1 MYVLCVCMHVC
12 MYTDNHDHIFSCC
25 GCVRTVST
33 TGMSPAMAKLAA
45 QNDLFLDE
53 QHKMEDF
60 DMINK
65 PKHHHGGGGSKPN
78 SARHKHKK

>member
-1 MYVLCVCMHVC
+1 
-12 MYTDNHDHIFSCC
+12 
-25 GCVRTVST
+25 
-33 TGMSPAMAKLAA
+33 MAKLAA

-65 PKHHHGGGGSKPN
+65 PKHHRGGGRGGGGSNPN
-78 SARHKHKK
+78 SARPKAKK

>member
-1 MYVLCVCMHVC
+1 MIIYSAVVVVC
-12 MYTDNHDHIFSCC
+12 SC
-25 GCVRTVST
+25 RTVST

-53 QHKMEDF
+53 QHKMKDF

-65 PKHHHGGGGSKPN
+65 PKRSYFTISHSKSSKKFSKTFDRGSSLKVIN
-78 SARHKHKK
+78 LY

>member
-1 MYVLCVCMHVC
+1 MIIYSAVVVVC
-12 MYTDNHDHIFSCC
+12 SC
-25 GCVRTVST
+25 RTVST